1 MLLDFMHN
9 IKVST
14 SIGAE
19 FWVVKPGPK
28 LLWKMIFKRLT
39 LEVVFVFK
47 IYTGTASGFRFTS
60 RNFIGHFTNFKSKFT
75 SEHYREKNVCVNL
88 LVDKAIHHAVKRLPK
103 CKMESMLDW
112 L

>member
-9 IKVST
+9 IKVH
-14 SIGAE
+14 
-19 FWVVKPGPK
+19 K
-28 LLWKMIFKRLT
+28 LLWKMRFKRLT

-47 IYTGTASGFRFTS
+47 IYMGTASGFRFTS
-60 RNFIGHFTNFKSKFT
+60 RNSIGHFTNFKSKFT
-75 SEHYREKNVCVNL
+75 SELNVYYREKNVCVNL